1 MHDEH
6 RAHIRVR
13 TVIALIAFV
22 VGELG
27 AQSTPDELR
36 MTTMYVRTAM
46 RDSTRLDVYTALP
59 YCLLKFASN
68 GRDYVGSYQLTIT
81 VRDSTGMTVLREHVL
96 ERTLR
101 TAEQPSPS
109 SDRNDITQSLFTVPP
124 GRYRIEARATDQLSN
139 RQWRAQQMVM
149 IPDWSRLPI
158 GISGILLVSRIEER
172 NRRYVL
178 TPYIGNDIGTLS
190 DGFFAFFE
198 VYTTP
203 GRTLQVRA
211 RILDSA
217 ATVTATAWQTVR
229 SDSTGTIQQFLRIVP
244 PLERM
249 PQGQYVV
256 RVEVATD
263 TASIQARA
271 ERTVELRYG
280 VSSTIFADITRA
292 IRQLRYIA
300 TQTDIDSML
309 AKPTD
314 AERRAAF
321 EQFWKAH
328 DPTPGTL
335 RNEAFE
341 EYYARIDYANRNFRS
356 YTEGWLTDMGMVYIV
371 LGEPSSVERRINPND
386 NRSIIIWMYTQLN
399 RRYIFIDNTGFGDF
413 RLSPS
418 TPFFLSE
425 KYRYRG
431 IQ

>member
-1 MHDEH
+1 
-6 RAHIRVR
+6 
-13 TVIALIAFV
+13 
-22 VGELG
+22 
-27 AQSTPDELR
+27 
-36 MTTMYVRTAM
+36 M

-59 YCLLKFASN
+59 YRLLQFASN

-101 TAEQPSPS
+101 TAEQLSPS

-203 GRTLQVRA
+203 GRTLQIRA

-300 TQTDIDSML
+300 TQADIDSML

-386 NRSIIIWMYTQLN
+386 NRSIIIWTYTQLN